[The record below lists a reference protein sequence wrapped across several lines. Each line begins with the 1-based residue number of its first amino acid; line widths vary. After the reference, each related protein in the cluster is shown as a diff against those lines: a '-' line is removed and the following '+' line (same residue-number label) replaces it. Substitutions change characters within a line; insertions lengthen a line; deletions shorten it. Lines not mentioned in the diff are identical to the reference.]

1 MITSIINSRGNAV
14 PNQFVISDEKGQTFQ
29 SYRTII
35 ANISPEGVVTL
46 DEDSWDYSVT
56 TLRHL
61 KTFLG
66 TTASKATICK
76 RIDSGEY
83 LTSSLK

>member
-14 PNQFVISDEKGQTFQ
+14 PNQFVIDDDKGQTFQ

-35 ANISPEGVVTL
+35 ANISPAGVVTL
-46 DEDSWDYSVT
+46 DENSWDYSVT

-66 TTASKATICK
+66 TTASKAVICK

-83 LTSSLK
+83 NTSNLN